1 MITVKKSFSLK
12 KSQLAKRFRVENN
25 NLDISALIAN
35 SGFTA
40 KKVGEIAKPHRN
52 ERNRKKTADDVFKYV
67 QISDIDT
74 HLGRIKSYRS
84 FKGSEAPN
92 NARRIMNYGDVLIST
107 RRPTRGAV
115 VAVPKEFDK
124 EICTIF
130 FTTLTINDWDEVDPS
145 YLALFLRTSLGR
157 FQFQSLI
164 TETAY
169 PVINDEDVEDIVVLL
184 PEIDVQRKLAKDY
197 NDSVVDFFS
206 KINEAYALITNSR
219 QEVENL
225 LLGKEAESLEIPIV
239 GLTVEEIENDDD
251 GSEAEGNDE

>member
-40 KKVGEIAKPHRN
+40 KKIGEIAKPHRN

-84 FKGSEAPN
+84 FKGAEAPN
-92 NARRIMNYGDVLIST
+92 NARRIMSYGDVLIST

-130 FTTLTINDWDEVDPS
+130 FTSLTVNDWEEVDPS

-169 PVINDEDVEDIVVLL
+169 PVISDEDVEDIVVLL
-184 PEIDVQRKLAKDY
+184 PKIDVQRKLAKDY

-225 LLGKEAESLEIPIV
+225 LLGKEAENLEIPTV

-251 GSEAEGNDE
+251 GSEAEGNGE

>member
-1 MITVKKSFSLK
+1 MITVKKFFSLK

-25 NLDISALIAN
+25 NLDISALITN

-40 KKVGEIAKPHRN
+40 KKIGEIATPHRN

-74 HLGRIKSYRS
+74 HLGRIKSFRS
-84 FKGSEAPN
+84 FKGSDAPN

-225 LLGKEAESLEIPIV
+225 LLGKEAESLEIPTV

-251 GSEAEGNDE
+251 GSEAEGNEE